1 MDWEM
6 TETGPVEPLAES
18 APLAWNEAPR
28 RCDSSDAAD
37 TCMWYHRVWQY
48 LRLLGIITSIRTNTG
63 FLMRTFR
70 EGARSGNCHIVLVS
84 ATADYSML
92 AHLNHAYTQEG
103 EPLHA
108 TVIDRCETSLF
119 LNRWYADRYGVSL
132 STSRADVLEYATDEP
147 FDMVCTH
154 NLLARFD
161 PESRRRLVSRW
172 HALLRPGGLVIT
184 TQRVRPNS
192 DEHRMTFY
200 TEGEARELARRV
212 AAAAR
217 THPAVVVD
225 ADELGRAVYEYAR
238 RKGGYV
244 IRANQEITDL
254 FVEQG
259 FDLRLAD
266 EGEGLAERARDRP
279 SSTAGKDTYRL
290 RIIAR
295 KR

>member
-1 MDWEM
+1 MDSEL

-28 RCDSSDAAD
+28 RCDSSDADD

-70 EGARSGNCHIVLVS
+70 QGARSGDYRTVLVS

-92 AHLNHAYTQEG
+92 AHLSHAYAREG
-103 EPLHA
+103 EPLSA

-132 STSRADVLEYATDEP
+132 STSRVDALEYATGEP

-161 PESRRRLVSRW
+161 PESRRRLVARW
-172 HALLRPGGLVIT
+172 HSLLRPGGLVVT
-184 TQRVRPNS
+184 TQRIRPYS
-192 DEHRMTFY
+192 GERMTFY

-212 AAAAR
+212 ASAAR
-217 THPAVVVD
+217 IHPAVAVD

-244 IRANQEITDL
+244 IRANHEITDL
-254 FVEQG
+254 FAEQG

-266 EGEGLAERARDRP
+266 EGEGLAERERDRP